1 MLRCCRAL
9 LSEWRL
15 QPREWPHV
23 VKIVQLVLNNTP
35 SPSLGGLAPITAMTG
50 LPAMKPSDTIFVPG
64 PLKTAT
70 LDTIQ
75 TTQRQNV
82 KRVQQALAVMHRRI
96 SQVNNAVRAT
106 GRQTYNKKKG
116 TTMAQFDIGD
126 FVLYVDVWQHT
137 RGKLRVKWCGPSTVS
152 NWIFEIQNL
161 VTGQRKEAHSSRLK
175 FYADNSLDV
184 KVDLLQH
191 IAHNSE
197 GHVVDFLLKA
207 RYNKI
212 AKRHEI
218 KVHWRGLD
226 QLEDSLGTSRGLI
239 GGRSQC
245 G

>member
-1 MLRCCRAL
+1 MREMLRRCRAL

-15 QPREWPHV
+15 QPGEWPRV

-50 LPAMKPSDTIFVPG
+50 LPAMKHSDTIFVPG
-64 PLKTAT
+64 PIETAT

-82 KRVQQALAVMHRRI
+82 KRVQQALVVMRRRM

-106 GRQTYNKKKG
+106 GRQAHNKKKG

-126 FVLYVDVWQHT
+126 FVLYADVWQHT
-137 RGKLRVKWCGPSTVS
+137 RGKLRVKWCGPAQVVSTVS
-152 NWIFEIQNL
+152 NWMFEIENL
-161 VTGQRKEAHSSRLK
+161 VTGQRKEAHSIRLK

-184 KVDLLQH
+184 NEDLLQH

-218 KVHWRGLD
+218 KVH
-226 QLEDSLGTSRGLI
+226 
-239 GGRSQC
+239 
-245 G
+245 